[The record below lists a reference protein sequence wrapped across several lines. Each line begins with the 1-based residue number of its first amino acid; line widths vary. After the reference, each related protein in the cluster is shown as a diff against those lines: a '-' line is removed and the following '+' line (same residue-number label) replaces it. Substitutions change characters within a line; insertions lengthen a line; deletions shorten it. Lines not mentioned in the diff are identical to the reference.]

1 MINRKIYNFISE
13 WNSTNNYYTRK
24 FIINICRKFIPAI
37 HYFSVENFLY
47 EDWHFFSVTC
57 MPYHYCSFKLRR
69 NSLLQKIIRSFYPGN
84 WASSMK
90 SSVPMKPNKNSPYTL
105 DLCKSPSTCY
115 HQAFFKPPLESNKNL
130 LVASIRT
137 QVDAVIFSLIIKSSA
152 ELRTVFKIWAC
163 NPLKKPGTP
172 SLFHIAR
179 IAPGTVLR
187 DFFWAFSVSLSFEST
202 AWIMTLHL
210 YEVKIWNGYKHYA
223 LTCSSATEKTCILL
237 ISKRLRANY
246 APDCRICQNCGNS
259 LWNCT

>member
-1 MINRKIYNFISE
+1 MINRKIWNFISE
-13 WNSTNNYYTRK
+13 WNSTNNYTRK
-24 FIINICRKFIPAI
+24 FNQYLQKIYSRDTLFLSWKFPLQGLAFLSCNM
-37 HYFSVENFLY
+37 HALPLLLFNF
-47 EDWHFFSVTC
+47 
-57 MPYHYCSFKLRR
+57 RR

-105 DLCKSPSTCY
+105 DLCKSPSICY
-115 HQAFFKPPLESNKNL
+115 HQAFFNPPLESNKNL

-172 SLFHIAR
+172 SLFHMAR
-179 IAPGTVLR
+179 ITPGTVLR
-187 DFFWAFSVSLSFEST
+187 DFFWALSVSLSFKST

-210 YEVKIWNGYKHYA
+210 YEVKIWNGYKYYA
-223 LTCSSATEKTCILL
+223 LTCSSATEKTYILL